1 LRESAIV
8 TDHDEKEHPM
18 IKTVVGS
25 FDSATD
31 ATNAAR
37 ELRAAGFMDNDVNVV
52 ANDAP
57 NAGVATTTRADA
69 ATDAGASDHAASGAT
84 TGAIAGG
91 AIGGATGLAV
101 SLMGLAIPGI
111 GAILAAGPI
120 VAVLTG
126 AGVGAVAGSLIGALT
141 ELGVDETEAGYYA
154 EAVRRGAAL
163 VTVRADES
171 RVDEVGHILS
181 NQGAFD
187 IEDRVVQ
194 WKSEGW
200 TRYNPDAE
208 PYSFDDIERDRTRHR
223 DAQPPMG

>member
-1 LRESAIV
+1 
-8 TDHDEKEHPM
+8 M
-18 IKTVVGS
+18 IKTLVGS
-25 FDSATD
+25 FDSASD
-31 ATNAAR
+31 ATNAAH

-52 ANDAP
+52 ANDARR
-57 NAGVATTTRADA
+57 AGVAATTRAAA
-69 ATDAGASDHAASGAT
+69 ATDAGVTDDAASGAA

-91 AIGGATGLAV
+91 AIGGAAGLAV

-120 VAVLTG
+120 VAALTG
-126 AGVGAVAGSLIGALT
+126 AGAGAVAGGLIGALT
-141 ELGVDETEAGYYA
+141 DLGIDETQAEYYA

-171 RVDEVGHILS
+171 RVDEVERILR
-181 NQGAFD
+181 NHGAFD

-200 TRYNPDAE
+200 TRYNPNAA
-208 PYSFDDIERDRTRHR
+208 PYSFDEIERNRARYR
-223 DAQPPMG
+223 AP